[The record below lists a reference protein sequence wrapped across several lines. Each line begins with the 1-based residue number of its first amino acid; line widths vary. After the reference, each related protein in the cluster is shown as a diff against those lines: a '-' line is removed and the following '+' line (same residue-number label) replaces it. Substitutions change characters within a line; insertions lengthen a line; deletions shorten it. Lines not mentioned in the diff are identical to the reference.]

1 MIKKRYEVIQDGTLY
16 PYNSF
21 EKNRD
26 GLAQAYEQA
35 EMLLEDRGDDLD
47 QLEIQC
53 VTYDATEHIVSC
65 ELVED
70 FTTRF

>member
-1 MIKKRYEVIQDGTLY
+1 MKKRYEVIQNGTLY

-35 EMLLEDRGDDLD
+35 EMLLEDQGDDLD

-53 VTYDATEHIVSC
+53 VTYDSMERINSC
-65 ELVED
+65 ELVES
-70 FTTRF
+70 FLQR